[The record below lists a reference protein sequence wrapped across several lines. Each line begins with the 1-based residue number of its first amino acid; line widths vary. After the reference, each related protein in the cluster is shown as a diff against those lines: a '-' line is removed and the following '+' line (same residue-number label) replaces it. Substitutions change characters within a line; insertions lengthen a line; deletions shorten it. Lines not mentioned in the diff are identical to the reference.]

1 MQNRHHAVWVTC
13 SEPNM
18 QRRTRQPAR
27 TASPKTR
34 SPRRRGLDGHT
45 HPPTSH
51 WHSIALRIRSS
62 TSSPCRL
69 SPDFNRYVRAS
80 GEKTKYRLVTVIK
93 KLKSGDYAALVHT
106 EDGKWYRC
114 INEVVKECKIEGWQ
128 GNERNGET
136 VLAMYEQLE

>member
-1 MQNRHHAVWVTC
+1 LN
-13 SEPNM
+13 
-18 QRRTRQPAR
+18 
-27 TASPKTR
+27 
-34 SPRRRGLDGHT
+34 
-45 HPPTSH
+45 
-51 WHSIALRIRSS
+51 
-62 TSSPCRL
+62 
-69 SPDFNRYVRAS
+69 PDFNRYVRAL

-93 KLKSGDYAALVHT
+93 KLKSGDYAALVHA